1 MLFLKFGS
9 VTVVKLTP
17 QMKTASFF
25 MIKNTMVRTTGIDLD
40 VMLAEAEKNQNLLR
54 YYDSDVVRNR
64 FRCYDGS
71 VDRKSGTD
79 PFAKNSDVVRNR
91 SYRLELRWQSRQEQ
105 ALSL

>member
-40 VMLAEAEKNQNLLR
+40 VMLAEAEKNQNLFKVL
-54 YYDSDVVRNR
+54 
-64 FRCYDGS
+64 
-71 VDRKSGTD
+71 
-79 PFAKNSDVVRNR
+79 
-91 SYRLELRWQSRQEQ
+91 
-105 ALSL
+105 